1 METEVYE
8 ILTDGSLGLRP
19 REASETSGQNRTEP
33 GGVNGP
39 QESTAPTNAC
49 APSSRKPST
58 GVGGLCTEAGA
69 TPPSPRPPLLTA
81 LLPTCGSHSSCHLP
95 SAPAGSEE
103 EGLSARP
110 RSALNIPC
118 TKRGVSLRSRA
129 LLRFGFFL
137 SFGSPLFYRVP
148 VPLPSP
154 ITLVLSDDT
163 CFGKLHVDGVGVL
176 SSGSQFCFA
185 E

>member
-1 METEVYE
+1 MGPRKAQPPQTLVLLPLENPALV
-8 ILTDGSLGLRP
+8 LGGCAQRRGPLLPPPCP
-19 REASETSGQNRTEP
+19 R
-33 GGVNGP
+33 
-39 QESTAPTNAC
+39 
-49 APSSRKPST
+49 
-58 GVGGLCTEAGA
+58 
-69 TPPSPRPPLLTA
+69 LLTA

-110 RSALNIPC
+110 RSTLNIPC

-154 ITLVLSDDT
+154 ITLVLSEDT
-163 CFGKLHVDGVGVL
+163 CVGKLHVDGVGVL

>member
-69 TPPSPRPPLLTA
+69 TPPPALPPPPDCPPAYLRLS
-81 LLPTCGSHSSCHLP
+81 LVLP
-95 SAPAGSEE
+95 SALCSCR
-103 EGLSARP
+103 L
-110 RSALNIPC
+110 
-118 TKRGVSLRSRA
+118 
-129 LLRFGFFL
+129 
-137 SFGSPLFYRVP
+137 
-148 VPLPSP
+148 
-154 ITLVLSDDT
+154 
-163 CFGKLHVDGVGVL
+163 
-176 SSGSQFCFA
+176 
-185 E
+185 